1 MIPWRYLVLG
11 LAMALFS
18 AIEAQAATHIGIRFV
33 VSKDLGRDAAEQ
45 MATKIRLNTYVA
57 ELNQYYKNSAVE
69 LNAELAEVTFSPI
82 ISVDAIQILGDMQY
96 EQNGFSNLFRQA
108 RATGA
113 DYTVAVVK
121 RLTQNG
127 KPGCGRALAVN
138 QTREAISSLTKSLMV
153 FNFVCGSHTL
163 AHELGHLM
171 GLNHGTLVDSCQP
184 KYGHKSAIA
193 PYANGYGV
201 GNCDNQPQPGE
212 FGTIMVGGWMGKVM
226 GNDKASLPMFSNP
239 RIHDPRCGVK
249 QTCGDPRIGDAARA
263 LNENAPYYRKAP
275 RPALPGQAPSVF
287 PLN

>member
-1 MIPWRYLVLG
+1 MLG
-11 LAMALFS
+11 LTMALFS
-18 AIEAQAATHIGIRFV
+18 AIEAQAATHIGLRFV
-33 VSKDLGRDAAEQ
+33 ASEDLGRNAAEQ
-45 MATKIRLNTYVA
+45 AATKIKLNTYVA
-57 ELNQYYKNSAVE
+57 ELNQYYKTSAVE
-69 LNAELAEVTFSPI
+69 LNAELAEVIFSPI
-82 ISVDAIQILGDMQY
+82 ISVDAVQILDDMQR
-96 EQNGFSNLFRQA
+96 EQNGFSDLFQQA

-171 GLNHGTLVDSCQP
+171 GLNHGALVDFCQP

-201 GNCDNQPQPGE
+201 GNCDSQPQPGE

-226 GNDKASLPMFSNP
+226 GNNKGSLPMFSNP
-239 RIHDPRCGVK
+239 RIHDPRCGIK
-249 QTCGDPRIGDAARA
+249 QTCGDPKIGDAARA

-275 RPALPGQAPSVF
+275 RSAMLGQTPPVF
-287 PLN
+287 PPE